1 MGAAESTVGSGEFDL
16 MGAMGALQSRFRSG
30 DRVTMSG
37 DISSLRTLQEGHGGW
52 CLGMEFFIGKVGIVE
67 GVDITGD
74 VLVKYANHNN
84 QILCLNPKAL
94 KKSQEFSIG
103 DSVKIIEGIQRV
115 KEYQEGHGEWND
127 KMASILGKTAKVML
141 VLPNDDLLVL
151 MPGGM
156 WRLNPKCCE
165 KVSNSDDSERGTGL
179 GNLLQKLLLENLG
192 TPPLD
197 GFVKD
202 AARGNI
208 QNVREFIKNQ
218 RSEID
223 VKSSNRTALQVA
235 SGKGHED
242 IVLMLLEAG
251 ADLEIQ
257 DDDGDTA
264 LHYSSYRD
272 QPEVMEILLSKGANI
287 KAVNDKHFTALHIA
301 VSSESVKCV
310 RVLLKHSAAV
320 NIQDSNGN
328 TPLHLAIMKENDK
341 IFDMLISD
349 SKIDFTIRNKR
360 GFNAL
365 HHAAF
370 NGNNFAT
377 ERILE
382 KHRDIVDVKKDDG
395 FTALHVA
402 AVNGRKDIIK
412 TLLTVGQ
419 AQIDIRCTS
428 QMTPLHLAVR
438 ECYMGSIELL
448 ISKEA
453 DINAKD
459 DDGDTCLHLAVSN
472 RKITPRKDSEI
483 LKKVRTQFNLGKDE
497 PDWFVIACYLVF
509 HGGKRY
515 HENHRGKT
523 PLDII
528 KDESLREKLR
538 NFALKSTSAQPK
550 KDHAAEPQKG
560 KH

>member
-264 LHYSSYRD
+264 LHYSSYR
-272 QPEVMEILLSKGANI
+272 
-287 KAVNDKHFTALHIA
+287 
-301 VSSESVKCV
+301 
-310 RVLLKHSAAV
+310 
-320 NIQDSNGN
+320 
-328 TPLHLAIMKENDK
+328 
-341 IFDMLISD
+341 
-349 SKIDFTIRNKR
+349 
-360 GFNAL
+360 
-365 HHAAF
+365 
-370 NGNNFAT
+370 AT

-550 KDHAAEPQKG
+550 KDHAAEPQSDTRECWLCSDKQAIVSFKPCNHVLLCDDCFKKATIKKCLKCREPIEGTITIQG